1 MMNIGN
7 YKVDWKNWDFGTKTI
22 FAASCL
28 AVLSMF
34 LPWVSANMG
43 GASASASGISKG
55 AVLFLGFFAYHNIK
69 ILKNENMQRKLA
81 NRLSWAAIVFAIL
94 WLFYLGDTKY
104 VSAGSGW
111 MLFFLS
117 AIALR
122 VGVWKT
128 SLKID

>member
-1 MMNIGN
+1 MEIGN

-22 FAASCL
+22 FSASCL
-28 AVLSMF
+28 AVISMF

-43 GASASASGISKG
+43 GASASASGIEKG
-55 AVLFLGFFAYHNIK
+55 AWLFLGFFIYQNMK
-69 ILKNENMQRKLA
+69 ILKNEKMQRKLA
-81 NRLSWAAIVFAIL
+81 NRLSWGAIVFAIF
-94 WLFYLGDTKY
+94 WLFFLGDTKY
-104 VSAGSGW
+104 VSAGGGW
-111 MLFFLS
+111 GLFFLS